1 MFNTSFTK
9 NLHTRLLQLIGIKSK
24 EKVSNSIT
32 DITKISIYIKIIND
46 RIDFS
51 NECFKYNESLMTSNI
66 TPEQYIILISQ
77 CRFENELDQLTKCV
91 DLAHLY
97 CSYNLTERF
106 QSSLN
111 LYDILSYVM
120 QRLNQSFKEFTEV
133 IKKHNT
139 DPDLV
144 SYKLGE
150 VCERAIETYD
160 TGFVIFKLT
169 AEDPYHF
176 IDILYHIKMKIE
188 TLQEIWIYNSDDAKR
203 FKDILISTISKEL
216 EECQ

>member
-1 MFNTSFTK
+1 MFNSSILDK
-9 NLHTRLLQLIGIKSK
+9 LKQLIGIRSK
-24 EKVSNSIT
+24 NTSTIT
-32 DITKISIYIKIIND
+32 MDTSKISFYIKIIND

-51 NECFKYNESLMTSNI
+51 NECFKYNESLITPNI

-120 QRLNQSFKEFTEV
+120 QRLNQSFREFTEV
-133 IKKHNT
+133 INKPNT
-139 DPDLV
+139 DSDLIT
-144 SYKLGE
+144 YKLGE
-150 VCERAIETYD
+150 VCERAMEAYD
-160 TGFVIFKLT
+160 TGFIIFKLT

-176 IDILYHIKMKIE
+176 IDILYSIKMKIM
-188 TLQEIWIYNSDDAKR
+188 TLQEIWDNDNDDAKR
-203 FKDILISTISKEL
+203 FKEMLISAINTEL
-216 EECQ
+216 TECQ